1 MGIERSFIPNLLC
14 SQKTDDLSLA
24 YLYVSIESPAMGHIE
39 LTFCGDWKKL
49 PDLTTRFQVSFSK
62 RDGELT
68 QDILFVG
75 QRAQCLEPLDVQQI
89 RAHRG
94 IIRAELSFEDEA
106 PYVPAREALT
116 LARTLFGNGGAA
128 LFVETAT
135 KVFTPRTLGEMTT
148 DEPRLLFHFL
158 VEVFGSGDAIITSG
172 MTSFHLPDVR
182 VPYINKTVEPA
193 QAAAFNLSARMVC
206 DGYSPTDGSMFRASE
221 SAPLYTISKTEDPAD
236 DNELGFWTL
245 TMVDASV

>member
-1 MGIERSFIPNLLC
+1 
-14 SQKTDDLSLA
+14 
-24 YLYVSIESPAMGHIE
+24 MGHIE

-62 RDGELT
+62 RDGELA

-75 QRAQCLEPLDVQQI
+75 ERAECLEPIDVQKI

-94 IIRAELSFEDEA
+94 VIRAELSFEDEG
-106 PYVPAREALT
+106 PYTAARDALR
-116 LARTLFGNGGAA
+116 LARTLFESGGAA

-158 VEVFGSGDAIITSG
+158 VEVFGNREAIMTSG
-172 MTSFHLPDVR
+172 MTAFNLPDVR
-182 VPYINKTVEPA
+182 VPYTTQHVGPA
-193 QAAAFNLSARMVC
+193 QAAAFNLAARMVC
-206 DGYSPTDGSMFRASE
+206 DGYAPTEDSLFRTSE
-221 SAPLYTISKTEDPAD
+221 SAPLYTVTKTEDAQY
-236 DNELGFWTL
+236 DNPMGFWTL
-245 TMVDASV
+245 TLVNSPD